1 MLHFNLISNSYFDY
15 LIDYNDFVKN
25 SVYFFVLV
33 IFLYNLS
40 YMVIHSLCN
49 WCCSE
54 VVFLNCCYCIHF
66 CLVDFD
72 LSSCIDRM
80 IYLVLYIFEVCFG
93 YLVAF
98 VYIRIYYVRIVGNNY
113 TIF

>member
-1 MLHFNLISNSYFDY
+1 MLLLNLISNSYFDY

-40 YMVIHSLCN
+40 YMVIDFLCN

-54 VVFLNCCYCIHF
+54 VVFLNCSYCIHF

-72 LSSCIDRM
+72 LSS
-80 IYLVLYIFEVCFG
+80 
-93 YLVAF
+93 
-98 VYIRIYYVRIVGNNY
+98 
-113 TIF
+113 

>member
-1 MLHFNLISNSYFDY
+1 MIYLVLYAFEVCFGYLVVFVYIRKYYILSTFGSHFDY

-40 YMVIHSLCN
+40 YMVIDSLCN

-54 VVFLNCCYCIHF
+54 EIGVVYDI
-66 CLVDFD
+66 
-72 LSSCIDRM
+72 
-80 IYLVLYIFEVCFG
+80 VCF
-93 YLVAF
+93 
-98 VYIRIYYVRIVGNNY
+98 
-113 TIF
+113 